1 LQGNSV
7 DTSAQVFTGSVSLYR
22 PFRKK
27 HAEVEVLIHARDWYS
42 FTGMTTVAGSALLSI
57 SIALNAISLHGTC
70 TAVFVAVATIVVF
83 LLASIQ
89 TLEQVAWITWSGAAS
104 LVISC

>member
-1 LQGNSV
+1 
-7 DTSAQVFTGSVSLYR
+7 
-22 PFRKK
+22 
-27 HAEVEVLIHARDWYS
+27 
-42 FTGMTTVAGSALLSI
+42 MTTVAGSALLSI